1 MPDKKVI
8 NLGNNVED
16 VVTGLKGTALQIL
29 EHMNGTRQI
38 AIQPKGDGSTIPE
51 PVFIDDY
58 LINVV
63 DEGVASRVPAEDKT
77 YLVMGQEVR
86 EIASGQTGIITSRVV
101 HLNGCVHFG
110 VTTKCTDNK
119 NPDVFYVDHKRLEL
133 VGDGIKDKVKKI
145 DTGGPMIRGKLTT
158 R

>member
-1 MPDKKVI
+1 
-8 NLGNNVED
+8 
-16 VVTGLKGTALQIL
+16 
-29 EHMNGTRQI
+29 
-38 AIQPKGDGSTIPE
+38 
-51 PVFIDDY
+51 
-58 LINVV
+58 
-63 DEGVASRVPAEDKT
+63 
-77 YLVMGQEVR
+77 MGQEVR